1 MPDAELVRG
10 YAPSFVTK
18 RPLVLLILAL
28 LYVACVGRYLV
39 TANNLP
45 TEADVRAADPLT
57 DRIRQYI
64 LGVENIRTENSRLGD
79 RLRSLETTNLQLES
93 EVQSL
98 KLSLDEERAERR
110 HYHSLANEI
119 ITRLDV
125 VGQTIDDVVKRAE
138 QETARQRKKDPRA
151 ELSEVE
157 MPTFLKKVE
166 ALVNDH
172 GQKPNAS
179 ETRPSDHVAIPLSAV
194 R

>member
-1 MPDAELVRG
+1 M
-10 YAPSFVTK
+10 
-18 RPLVLLILAL
+18 
-28 LYVACVGRYLV
+28 

-45 TEADVRAADPLT
+45 TEPDVTAADDPLT
-57 DRIRQYI
+57 EKIRQSI
-64 LGVENIRTENSRLGD
+64 LGVENLRAENSRLAD
-79 RLRSLETTNLQLES
+79 QLRSLETTNLQLES

-98 KLSLDEERAERR
+98 KLSLDQERAERR

-125 VGQTIDDVVKRAE
+125 VGQTIGDVVRRAE
-138 QETARQRKKDPRA
+138 QETAQQRKKDPRA

-179 ETRPSDHVAIPLSAV
+179 ETRLSDDVAIPLSAV

>member
-1 MPDAELVRG
+1 M
-10 YAPSFVTK
+10 
-18 RPLVLLILAL
+18 
-28 LYVACVGRYLV
+28 

-57 DRIRQYI
+57 EKIQQYI
-64 LGVENIRTENSRLGD
+64 LGVENLRAENSRLAD
-79 RLRSLETTNLQLES
+79 QLRSLETTNLQLES

-98 KLSLDEERAERR
+98 KLSLEQERAERR